1 MIMKF
6 IAKILVISSFLSS
19 CLSTRNS
26 KSIIK
31 NILPNNLVIAHR
43 GTTFYAP
50 EETEAAMRWARN
62 SGADYLEFDLQRT
75 KDGYLIALHDDKLLR
90 TTDVAVKFPERKN
103 DPVSAFTYEEL
114 LSLDAGS
121 WFNQAHPERVQKTF
135 VGLDI
140 LSLEDIINI
149 AEGNKIK
156 RDASGK
162 RITYKDNVTGKI
174 KTTYIIDEQD
184 NGNRPGIY
192 VETKV
197 PALFPG
203 IETDLKNEL
212 ERLGWYN
219 TNEKKL
225 KKIITF
231 DGKVSVANTKN
242 RVVLQT
248 FSMESLATLEK
259 VFTRSIPTCFLL
271 WRGSD
276 KDDIPNDSFASFE
289 KWISYGKNHRA
300 TIIGPSIAGEPNN
313 YNDLLTENHF
323 KIIQKYNLQI
333 HGYSFDTQVQM
344 NQYSK
349 YVNGM
354 FSNKGDEALK
364 FYQRNTENAAKIL
377 NDLGY

>member
-1 MIMKF
+1 MKTT
-6 IAKILVISSFLSS
+6 AKILFILTLLSS

-26 KSIIK
+26 RNMNNK
-31 NILPNNLVIAHR
+31 ILPNNLVIAHR

-50 EETEAAMRWARN
+50 EETEAAMRWARDT
-62 SGADYLEFDLQRT
+62 GADYLEFDLQRT

-103 DPVSAFTYEEL
+103 EPVSAFTYEEL

-121 WFNQAHPERVQKTF
+121 WFNQAYPERAQKSF

-140 LSLEDIINI
+140 LSLEDIIQI
-149 AEGNKIK
+149 AEGYKIK

-162 RITYKDNVTGKI
+162 RITHKDDITGKI
-174 KTTYIIDEQD
+174 KTTYVIDEQE

-203 IETDLKNEL
+203 IEADLKSEL
-212 ERLGWYN
+212 ELLGWYN

-225 KKIITF
+225 KTIITF
-231 DGKVSVANTKN
+231 DGKVSIANTSN

-259 VFTRSIPTCFLL
+259 VFTRPIPTCFLL
-271 WRGSD
+271 WIGSD
-276 KDDIPNDSFASFE
+276 KDDIPNDALDSFE
-289 KWISYGKNHRA
+289 KWVSFGKNHRA
-300 TIIGPSIAGEPNN
+300 TIIGPSIAGVPNR
-313 YNDLLTENHF
+313 YSDLLTEQHF

-333 HGYSFDTQVQM
+333 HGYSFDTDYQM
-344 NQYSK
+344 KQYSK
-349 YVNGM
+349 LVNGM
-354 FSNKGDEALK
+354 FSNKADEALK
-364 FYQRNTENAAKIL
+364 FYGRNVGVFKF
-377 NDLGY
+377 

>member
-1 MIMKF
+1 MKF
-6 IAKILVISSFLSS
+6 TAKIFFILTILSS

-26 KSIIK
+26 KTM
-31 NILPNNLVIAHR
+31 NINVLPNNLVIAHR

-62 SGADYLEFDLQRT
+62 TGADYLEFDLQRT

-103 DPVSAFTYEEL
+103 EPVSAFTYEEL

-121 WFNQAHPERVQKTF
+121 WFNQAHSDRAQKSF
-135 VGLDI
+135 VSLDI

-149 AEGNKIK
+149 AEGYKIK
-156 RDASGK
+156 RNDKGK
-162 RITYKDNVTGKI
+162 RITYKDNVNGKI
-174 KTTYIIDEQD
+174 ITTYIIDEQD

-197 PALFPG
+197 PTLFPG
-203 IETDLKNEL
+203 IETDLKSEL

-219 TNEKKL
+219 TNVKKL
-225 KKIITF
+225 KSVITF
-231 DGKVSVANTKN
+231 KGKVSVANTSN

-259 VFTRSIPTCFLL
+259 VFTRPIPTCFLL

-276 KDDIPNDSFASFE
+276 KDDIPNDAFDSFE
-289 KWISYGKNHRA
+289 KWVSYGKNHRV
-300 TIIGPSIAGEPNN
+300 TIIGPSIAGQPNN
-313 YNDLLTENHF
+313 YSDLLTENHF
-323 KIIQKYNLQI
+323 KIIQKYDLQI
-333 HGYSFDTQVQM
+333 HGYSFDTDYQM
-344 NQYSK
+344 KQYSK
-349 YVNGM
+349 LVNGM
-354 FSNKGDEALK
+354 FSNKADEALRFYSRNVGVFK
-364 FYQRNTENAAKIL
+364 F
-377 NDLGY
+377 